1 MTRRIRLTTG
11 LILFVF
17 VTGHLL
23 NHAFGLHSLAAME
36 AAREWFIL
44 IWRNP
49 VGSVA
54 LVGSLVTHL
63 LLAVWA
69 LYSRRSLRMSAGEAF
84 QIVFGF
90 SIPVFLALHFVGTG
104 GSHRMF
110 ETQDN
115 YAYILLVQW
124 KFSDTS
130 AYWQTLGLFAAWIH
144 GCIGLYFWLRLKP
157 WFQKLAPTLFAIAIL
172 LPAASWLGYYIGGKE
187 VLALAEDREW
197 LREALREIN
206 PPTNDQ
212 VKVIYDIA
220 FWMRVSVGGLIAIA
234 LSGRMVRLL
243 LERRRGMISIEYPND
258 RTVRTATGVNIL
270 AASNLNNIPHASVCG
285 GRGRCSTCRVR
296 VISGEEALPPPSVEE
311 LRVLERVGASPNVR
325 LACQAIPSG
334 DISVVPLLPPNAS
347 VRDSRRRSPDMTG
360 QERAIAILFADL
372 RSFTQF
378 SEKKLP
384 YDVVFVLNRYFAHM
398 GEAVETSGGHLDKF
412 VGDGVMALFGTKT
425 DIRTGARQAMRA
437 AREMSKNLTDLNKQL
452 KDELEEPLRIGIG
465 IHVGPAIIGEMGY
478 GTATGLT
485 AIGDSVNTASRLEA
499 MTKEFG
505 AQLILSEDVIRAA
518 DAAVEAYDE
527 HEIAVRGRD
536 EGVKVYVVKN
546 AIDLTIPV

>member
-23 NHAFGLHSLAAME
+23 NHALGLHSLAAME

-49 VGSVA
+49 VGSAA
-54 LVGSLVTHL
+54 LMLSLLVHL
-63 LLAVWA
+63 LLAAWA
-69 LYSRRSLRMSAGEAF
+69 LYSRRSLRMSGGEAF
-84 QIVFGF
+84 QLVFGF
-90 SIPVFLALHFVGTG
+90 SIPLLLALHFVGTG

-110 ETQDN
+110 DTQDN
-115 YAYILLVQW
+115 YTYILLVQW
-124 KFSDTS
+124 KYSDTGV
-130 AYWQTLGLFAAWIH
+130 YWQTLGLFAAWIH
-144 GCIGLYFWLRLKP
+144 GCIGLYYWLRLKH
-157 WFQKLAPTLFAIAIL
+157 WFQALSPAFFAIAIL

-187 VLALAEDREW
+187 VLALAEDGEW
-197 LREALREIN
+197 LRTALRTIN

-212 VKVIYDIA
+212 VKIIYDTA
-220 FWMRVSVGGLIAIA
+220 FWIRVFVGALIGLA
-234 LSGRMVRLL
+234 LTGRMVRLL
-243 LERRRGMISIEYPND
+243 LERRRGMISIDYPND
-258 RTVRTATGVNIL
+258 RTVRTATGMNIL
-270 AASNLNNIPHASVCG
+270 AASNLHNIPHASVCG

-296 VISGEEALPPPSVEE
+296 IVSGEEGLSEPSAEE
-311 LRVLERVGASPNVR
+311 LRVLERVGAPPNVR
-325 LACQAIPSG
+325 LACQAVPSQ

-347 VRDSRRRSPDMTG
+347 VRESRRRSPDLAG
-360 QERAIAILFADL
+360 QERDIAILFADL

-398 GEAVETSGGHLDKF
+398 GEAVEASGGHLDKF
-412 VGDGVMALFGTKT
+412 IGDGVMALFGTKT
-425 DIRTGARQAMRA
+425 DIRTGARQAMMA
-437 AREMSKNLTDLNKQL
+437 ARQMAKNLANLNDQL

-505 AQLILSEDVIRAA
+505 AQLILSEDVTRAA
-518 DAAVEAYDE
+518 EAVVTAYDE

-546 AIDLTIPV
+546 ADDLTIPD